1 MAAAGGLDWVFNQWW
16 EMFVGAARVHE
27 IRLRDMRQ
35 WSDFHMI
42 SLSIDWLLLRTTTLY
57 LVYKAI
63 YAPLSSSSFFLLY
76 YTTFGSHSGAREHS
90 GQGVTPFY
98 SDGPFI
104 PSLAGVLDQYR
115 PDDYQTMFLNFFTSI
130 ILAFYTPPFILG
142 VCVCQLGRKSCR

>member
-1 MAAAGGLDWVFNQWW
+1 M
-16 EMFVGAARVHE
+16 
-27 IRLRDMRQ
+27 
-35 WSDFHMI
+35 
-42 SLSIDWLLLRTTTLY
+42 LL
-57 LVYKAI
+57 
-63 YAPLSSSSFFLLY
+63 FLLFPFFYY

-98 SDGPFI
+98 SDGPLI

-115 PDDYQTMFLNFFTSI
+115 PDDHQTMFLNFFTSI